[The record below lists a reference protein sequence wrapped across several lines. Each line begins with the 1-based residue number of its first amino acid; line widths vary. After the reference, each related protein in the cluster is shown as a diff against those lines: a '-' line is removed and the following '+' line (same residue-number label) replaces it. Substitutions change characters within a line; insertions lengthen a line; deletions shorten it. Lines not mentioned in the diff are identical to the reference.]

1 MKLIDERRPGV
12 FGPVELLPMS
22 FENKE
27 LSSFVYTMAVQVI
40 NLNQNELEA
49 GFLHHVYDDSQLTR
63 FMNMYLTVLEKR
75 ENEKFLA
82 LKGAEGFEISEVL
95 ESFSK
100 DLKTNFG
107 FYGNIFDSYK
117 RNMKAE
123 WEQNGPLKKAVNSFC
138 MQSFFDGL
146 NLTYKEKAFFVL
158 NLANKVWGWLFPDF
172 KDEEYKSRVFARI
185 CEIDTRSETAL
196 TRKLN
201 NKFLRLGLFSAPWK
215 INDFVFSFFTNED
228 PGCYLEKIEYEK
240 FCDSYF
246 FNQLLEENAC
256 DMKIIREQIYT
267 AVEKNAG
274 CFIAVSGTG
283 DYRLRAFF
291 SEYVKDLGGTLF
303 NFSSDLYKPQKNEL
317 TFYLYAMA
325 AGLAGQNKVIFI
337 GSDYVKMMLEENQ
350 ESEQKRAIKMLENIK
365 CPVIISLENLTEK
378 EKAGLQDLGINILF
392 TTKFNLPVK
401 DFYEEKAQEYFY
413 RNKLTPKFFH
423 IALEKTCE
431 LKIPAEKWSEVVEIC
446 NKSERLEEDE
456 LELLLERKYGW
467 DESMEQNLRKNSNY
481 SFEALNTTEPIE
493 DLAEALKS
501 AQQIQSVEQNSE
513 TGVRI
518 LLYGLSGTGKT
529 AYVEQIS
536 RVLRKPLKIVRAS
549 EVIDCYV
556 GETEKNISR
565 SFKEA
570 ADQKAMLLIDE
581 ADSFLCERGD
591 GLNRHNDRM
600 VNEFLVQMERFPGI
614 LFCNTNLPDC
624 LDEATD
630 RRFNFKIG
638 FNPLTKDG
646 VTILTQKYFAGYNLD
661 KSQIQEIFDSGE
673 VTPGDFETLNGKLR
687 FVKKEKLNAQFI
699 TQELCKIVR
708 NKKTNRLNHKI
719 GFGG

>member
-12 FGPVELLPMS
+12 FGSAELLPKS
-22 FENKE
+22 FGNKE

-49 GFLHHVYDDSQLTR
+49 GFLHHVYNDSQLTR
-63 FMNMYLTVLEKR
+63 FLNQYLTVLE
-75 ENEKFLA
+75 ESDNEKFLA
-82 LKGAEGFEISEVL
+82 LNGTDSFDISEVL
-95 ESFSK
+95 ESFSNA
-100 DLKTNFG
+100 LKTDFG
-107 FYGNIFDSYK
+107 FYGNIIDSYK
-117 RNMKAE
+117 KYMKAE

-138 MQSFFDGL
+138 MKTFFDGFK
-146 NLTYKEKAFFVL
+146 LTYKEKAFFVL

-201 NKFLRLGLFSAPWK
+201 NKFLRLGLFSAPWT
-215 INDFVFSFFTNED
+215 INDFVFSFFTNEN
-228 PGCYLEKIEYEK
+228 PGCALEKIEYEK
-240 FCDSYF
+240 YCDSYF
-246 FNQLLEENAC
+246 FNQLLEENAR
-256 DMKIIREQIYT
+256 DMKIIREQIYGT
-267 AVEKNAG
+267 VEKKEG

-283 DYRLRAFF
+283 DYRLKAFF
-291 SEYVKDLGGTLF
+291 SEYVKGMGGILF
-303 NFSSDLYKPQKNEL
+303 DFTSDLYKPKKNEL
-317 TFYLYAMA
+317 VFYLYAMA
-325 AGLAGQNKVIFI
+325 AELAGQNKVIFL
-337 GSDYVKMMLEENQ
+337 GSDYVRMMLEENQ
-350 ESEQKRAIKMLENIK
+350 ESGEKRAIKMLEKIK
-365 CPVIISLENLTEK
+365 SPVIISLENLTEK
-378 EKAGLQDLGINILF
+378 EKAGLEDLGINLLF

-401 DFYEEKAQEYFY
+401 DFYEEKAQEYYY

-423 IALEKTCE
+423 TALAKSCE
-431 LKIPAEKWSEVVEIC
+431 LNIPPEKWHEVLEIC
-446 NKSERLEEDE
+446 NKSERLEQDE

-467 DESMEQNLRKNSNY
+467 DESMEQNLRKNNNY
-481 SFEALNTTEPIE
+481 SFEALNTTEPID

-501 AQQIQSVEQNSE
+501 AQQVQQAQQNSE
-513 TGVRI
+513 TGIRI

-536 RVLRKPLKIVRAS
+536 RVLRKPLRVVRAS

-565 SFKEA
+565 AFKEA

-614 LFCNTNLPDC
+614 LFCNTNLPDS

-646 VTILTQKYFAGYNLD
+646 VTLLTQKYFADYNLD

-673 VTPGDFETLNGKLR
+673 VTPGDFGALNGKLR

>member
-1 MKLIDERRPGV
+1 MKLIDERRPGI
-12 FGPVELLPMS
+12 FGSVELLPMS

-40 NLNQNELEA
+40 NLNQNELDA
-49 GFLHHVYDDSQLTR
+49 GFLHHIYDDSQLTR

-123 WEQNGPLKKAVNSFC
+123 WEQNSPLKRAVNSIC
-138 MQSFFDGL
+138 MKTFFDGL
-146 NLTYKEKAFFVL
+146 NLTYKEKVFFVL

-228 PGCYLEKIEYEK
+228 PGCYLEKIEY
-240 FCDSYF
+240 FD
-246 FNQLLEENAC
+246 QLLEENAC

-291 SEYVKDLGGTLF
+291 SEYVKELGGTLF

-325 AGLAGQNKVIFI
+325 AGLAGQNKVIFV

-350 ESEQKRAIKMLENIK
+350 ESEQKRAIKMLEKIK
-365 CPVIISLENLTEK
+365 SPVIISLENLTEK

-423 IALEKTCE
+423 IALGKTCE
-431 LKIPAEKWSEVVEIC
+431 LKIPPEKWNEVVEIC
-446 NKSERLEEDE
+446 NKSERLEEEE
-456 LELLLERKYGW
+456 LELLLVR
-467 DESMEQNLRKNSNY
+467 
-481 SFEALNTTEPIE
+481 EA
-493 DLAEALKS
+493 
-501 AQQIQSVEQNSE
+501 
-513 TGVRI
+513 
-518 LLYGLSGTGKT
+518 
-529 AYVEQIS
+529 
-536 RVLRKPLKIVRAS
+536 
-549 EVIDCYV
+549 
-556 GETEKNISR
+556 
-565 SFKEA
+565 
-570 ADQKAMLLIDE
+570 
-581 ADSFLCERGD
+581 
-591 GLNRHNDRM
+591 
-600 VNEFLVQMERFPGI
+600 
-614 LFCNTNLPDC
+614 
-624 LDEATD
+624 
-630 RRFNFKIG
+630 
-638 FNPLTKDG
+638 
-646 VTILTQKYFAGYNLD
+646 
-661 KSQIQEIFDSGE
+661 
-673 VTPGDFETLNGKLR
+673 
-687 FVKKEKLNAQFI
+687 
-699 TQELCKIVR
+699 
-708 NKKTNRLNHKI
+708 
-719 GFGG
+719 

>member
-12 FGPVELLPMS
+12 FWSVELLPMS
-22 FENKE
+22 FGNKE

-40 NLNQNELEA
+40 NLNQNELDA

-63 FMNMYLTVLEKR
+63 FLNQYLTVLEER
-75 ENEKFLA
+75 DNEKFLA
-82 LKGAEGFEISEVL
+82 LKGTDSFDISEVL
-95 ESFSK
+95 ESFSNA
-100 DLKTNFG
+100 LKTDFG
-107 FYGNIFDSYK
+107 FYGNIIDSYK
-117 RNMKAE
+117 RHMKAE
-123 WEQNGPLKKAVNSFC
+123 WDQNGPLKRAVNSFC
-138 MQSFFDGL
+138 MKTFFDGFK
-146 NLTYKEKAFFVL
+146 LTYKEKAFFVL

-201 NKFLRLGLFSAPWK
+201 NKFLRLGLFSAPWTV
-215 INDFVFSFFTNED
+215 NDYVFSFFTNEN
-228 PGCYLEKIEYEK
+228 PSCSLEEIEYEN

-246 FNQLLEENAC
+246 FDQLLEENGR
-256 DMKIIREQIYT
+256 DMRIIREQIYA
-267 AVEKNAG
+267 AVEKKEG

-283 DYRLRAFF
+283 DYRLKAFF
-291 SEYVKDLGGTLF
+291 SEYVKDMGGILF
-303 NFSSDLYKPQKNEL
+303 DFTSDLYKPKKNEL
-317 TFYLYAMA
+317 VFYLYATA
-325 AGLAGQNKVIFI
+325 AELAGQNKVLFL
-337 GSDYVKMMLEENQ
+337 GSDYAKMMLEENQ
-350 ESEQKRAIKMLENIK
+350 ESGEKRAIKMLEKIK
-365 CPVIISLENLTEK
+365 SPVIISLENLTEK
-378 EKAGLQDLGINILF
+378 EKAGLEDLGINLLF

-431 LKIPAEKWSEVVEIC
+431 LKIPPEKWHEVLEIC
-446 NKSERLEEDE
+446 NKSERLEQDE

-536 RVLRKPLKIVRAS
+536 RVLRKPLKVVRAS

-565 SFKEA
+565 AFKEA

-646 VTILTQKYFAGYNLD
+646 VTLLTQKYFADYNLD
-661 KSQIQEIFDSGE
+661 KSQIQEIYDSGE
-673 VTPGDFETLNGKLR
+673 VTPGDFGALNGKLW

>member
-1 MKLIDERRPGV
+1 
-12 FGPVELLPMS
+12 
-22 FENKE
+22 
-27 LSSFVYTMAVQVI
+27 
-40 NLNQNELEA
+40 
-49 GFLHHVYDDSQLTR
+49 
-63 FMNMYLTVLEKR
+63 
-75 ENEKFLA
+75 
-82 LKGAEGFEISEVL
+82 
-95 ESFSK
+95 
-100 DLKTNFG
+100 
-107 FYGNIFDSYK
+107 
-117 RNMKAE
+117 MKAE
-123 WEQNGPLKKAVNSFC
+123 WDQNGPLKRAVNSFC
-138 MQSFFDGL
+138 MKTFFDGFK
-146 NLTYKEKAFFVL
+146 LTYKEKAFFVL

-201 NKFLRLGLFSAPWK
+201 NKFLRLGLFSAPWT
-215 INDFVFSFFTNED
+215 INDFVFSFFTNEN
-228 PGCYLEKIEYEK
+228 PGCALEKIEYEK
-240 FCDSYF
+240 YCDSYF
-246 FNQLLEENAC
+246 FNQLLEENAR
-256 DMKIIREQIYT
+256 DMKIIREQIYG
-267 AVEKNAG
+267 AVEKKEG

-283 DYRLRAFF
+283 DYRLKAFF
-291 SEYVKDLGGTLF
+291 SEYVKDMGGILF
-303 NFSSDLYKPQKNEL
+303 DFTSDLYKPQKNEL
-317 TFYLYAMA
+317 AFYLYAMTA
-325 AGLAGQNKVIFI
+325 ELAGQNKVIFL
-337 GSDYVKMMLEENQ
+337 GSDYVRMMLEENQ
-350 ESEQKRAIKMLENIK
+350 ESGEKRAIKMLEKIK
-365 CPVIISLENLTEK
+365 SPVIISLENLTEK
-378 EKAGLQDLGINILF
+378 EKAGLEDLGINLLF

-401 DFYEEKAQEYFY
+401 DFYEEKAQEYYY

-423 IALEKTCE
+423 TALVKSYE
-431 LKIPAEKWSEVVEIC
+431 LKIPPEKWHEVLEIC
-446 NKSERLEEDE
+446 NKSERLEQDE

-501 AQQIQSVEQNSE
+501 AQQVQQAQQNSE

-565 SFKEA
+565 AFKEA

-614 LFCNTNLPDC
+614 LFCNTNRPDC
-624 LDEATD
+624 LD
-630 RRFNFKIG
+630 
-638 FNPLTKDG
+638 
-646 VTILTQKYFAGYNLD
+646 
-661 KSQIQEIFDSGE
+661 
-673 VTPGDFETLNGKLR
+673 
-687 FVKKEKLNAQFI
+687 
-699 TQELCKIVR
+699 
-708 NKKTNRLNHKI
+708 
-719 GFGG
+719 

>member
-12 FGPVELLPMS
+12 FWSVELLPMS
-22 FENKE
+22 FGNKE

-40 NLNQNELEA
+40 NLNQNELDA

-63 FMNMYLTVLEKR
+63 FLNQYLTVLEER
-75 ENEKFLA
+75 DNEKFLA
-82 LKGAEGFEISEVL
+82 LKGTDSFEISEVL
-95 ESFSK
+95 ESFSNA
-100 DLKTNFG
+100 LKTDFG
-107 FYGNIFDSYK
+107 FYGNIIDSYK
-117 RNMKAE
+117 KYMKAE

-138 MQSFFDGL
+138 MKTFFDGFK
-146 NLTYKEKAFFVL
+146 LTYKEKAFFVL

-172 KDEEYKSRVFARI
+172 KDEEYNSRVFARI

-201 NKFLRLGLFSAPWK
+201 NKFLQLGLFSAPWTV
-215 INDFVFSFFTNED
+215 NDYVFSFFTNEN
-228 PGCYLEKIEYEK
+228 PGCYLEKIEPK
-240 FCDSYF
+240 NFCDSYF
-246 FNQLLEENAC
+246 FDQLLEENGR
-256 DMKIIREQIYT
+256 DMRIIREQIYG
-267 AVEKNAG
+267 AVEKKEG

-283 DYRLRAFF
+283 DYRLKAFF
-291 SEYVKDLGGTLF
+291 SEYVKDMGDILLD
-303 NFSSDLYKPQKNEL
+303 FSSDLYKPQKNEL
-317 TFYLYAMA
+317 AFYLYAMSA
-325 AGLAGQNKVIFI
+325 ELAGQNKVIFVS
-337 GSDYVKMMLEENQ
+337 SDYIKMMIEENK
-350 ESEQKRAIKMLENIK
+350 ESEQKRVIKMLEKIK
-365 CPVIISLENLTEK
+365 SPVIISLENLTEK

-392 TTKFNLPVK
+392 TAKFSLPVK
-401 DFYEEKAQEYFY
+401 DFYEEKVQEYFY

-423 IALEKTCE
+423 IALGKTCD
-431 LKIPAEKWSEVVEIC
+431 LKIPPEKWSEVLEIC

-501 AQQIQSVEQNSE
+501 AQQVQQAQHNSE
-513 TGVRI
+513 TGIRI

-529 AYVEQIS
+529 AYVEQLS

-565 SFKEA
+565 AFKEA
-570 ADQKAMLLIDE
+570 SDQKAMLLIDE

-614 LFCNTNLPDC
+614 LFCNTNLPDS

-646 VTILTQKYFAGYNLD
+646 VTLLTEKYFADYNLD
-661 KSQIQEIFDSGE
+661 KSQVQEIYDSGE
-673 VTPGDFETLNGKLR
+673 VTPGDFGALNGKLR

-699 TQELCKIVR
+699 TDELCKIVR

>member
-12 FGPVELLPMS
+12 FGSAELLPKS
-22 FENKE
+22 FGNKE

-49 GFLHHVYDDSQLTR
+49 GFLHHVYNDSQLTR
-63 FMNMYLTVLEKR
+63 FLNQYLTVLE
-75 ENEKFLA
+75 ESDNEKFLA
-82 LKGAEGFEISEVL
+82 LNGTDSFDISEVL
-95 ESFSK
+95 ESFSNA
-100 DLKTNFG
+100 LKTDFG
-107 FYGNIFDSYK
+107 FYGNIIDSYK
-117 RNMKAE
+117 KYMKAE

-138 MQSFFDGL
+138 MKTFFDGFK
-146 NLTYKEKAFFVL
+146 LTYKEKAFFVL

-201 NKFLRLGLFSAPWK
+201 NKFLRLGLFSAPWT
-215 INDFVFSFFTNED
+215 INDFVFSFFTNEN
-228 PGCYLEKIEYEK
+228 PGCALEKIEYEK
-240 FCDSYF
+240 YCDSYF
-246 FNQLLEENAC
+246 FNQLLEENAR
-256 DMKIIREQIYT
+256 DMKIIREQIYGT
-267 AVEKNAG
+267 VEKKEG

-283 DYRLRAFF
+283 DYRLKAFF
-291 SEYVKDLGGTLF
+291 SEYVKGMGGILF
-303 NFSSDLYKPQKNEL
+303 DFTSDLYKPKKNEL
-317 TFYLYAMA
+317 VFYLYAMA
-325 AGLAGQNKVIFI
+325 AELAGQNKVIFL
-337 GSDYVKMMLEENQ
+337 GSDYVRMMLEENQ
-350 ESEQKRAIKMLENIK
+350 ESGEKRAIKMLEKIK
-365 CPVIISLENLTEK
+365 SPVIISLENLTEK
-378 EKAGLQDLGINILF
+378 EKAGLEDLGINLLF

-401 DFYEEKAQEYFY
+401 DFYEEKAQEYYY

-423 IALEKTCE
+423 TALAKSCE
-431 LKIPAEKWSEVVEIC
+431 LNIPPEKWHEVLEIC
-446 NKSERLEEDE
+446 NKSERLEQDE

-481 SFEALNTTEPIE
+481 SFEALNTTEPID

-501 AQQIQSVEQNSE
+501 AQQVQQAQQNSE
-513 TGVRI
+513 TGIRI

-536 RVLRKPLKIVRAS
+536 RVLRKPLRVVRAS

-565 SFKEA
+565 AFKEA

-614 LFCNTNLPDC
+614 LFCNTNLPDS

-646 VTILTQKYFAGYNLD
+646 VTLLTQKYFADYNLD

-673 VTPGDFETLNGKLR
+673 VTPGDFGALNGKLR